1 MAPCLARRN
10 MARVTAAKIKSFM
23 GIDFAEFDTNSF
35 TVIGG
40 DNGQGKSSAVNAILW
55 ALAGRDGAVAQPVR
69 VGADGCEVQVILL
82 DGGLEVEVT
91 KKQKEGGSATLTVK
105 RDGVTIQRPQEAL
118 SAMLGAI
125 AFDPLDFAKMA
136 AADQIATLLKAFKSD
151 VDLVALDKAHTDLEA
166 KRLDVG
172 RDKKKADG
180 HAASIVVPS
189 NAPDELV
196 DITAAIEAL
205 RVAERD
211 NANYQMTLDEVA
223 DESLKIERLEREL
236 AEARGNVASMN
247 AYLATATVT
256 DIAPLNE
263 RVQNAEALNEAYRAK
278 VAKANAEAEAA
289 RFDAEWKAFDADMK
303 ANREQRA
310 EAVRSLGVPIEG
322 FGLDERGV
330 TVNGVT
336 SDGWSTAEAIKFG
349 MAIFAAAERDL
360 PLVWIKDGSLLD
372 GKSRGVVEE
381 LAAAHDVQVFI
392 EVVGAEDGA
401 IVFTDG
407 RVS

>member
-1 MAPCLARRN
+1 

-23 GIDFAEFDTNSF
+23 GIDFAEFDTDSF

-82 DGGLEVEVT
+82 DGGLEVEIT

-136 AADQIATLLKAFKSD
+136 PANQIETLLKAFKSD
-151 VDLVALDKAHTDLEA
+151 VDLVALDKAYSDLEA
-166 KRLDVG
+166 QRLDVG

-180 HAASIVVPS
+180 HAASIVVPAD
-189 NAPDELV
+189 APDELV
-196 DITAAIEAL
+196 DITAAVNAL
-205 RVAERD
+205 QKAQAD
-211 NANYQMTLDEVA
+211 NAQHGRTTAAITETEA
-223 DESLKIERLEREL
+223 KIAALAEEL
-236 AEARGNVASMN
+236 AKAR
-247 AYLATATVT
+247 AYLTSLCGDLEMLTVV
-256 DIAPLNE
+256 DVAPLNE
-263 RVQNAEALNEAYRAK
+263 RVKNAEALNEGYRAK

-289 RFDAEWKAFDADMK
+289 RFDADWKAFDADMK

-310 EAVRSLGVPIEG
+310 EAVRSLGVPIDG

-372 GKSRGVVEE
+372 GKSRAVVEE
-381 LAAAHDVQVFI
+381 LAATHDVQVFI